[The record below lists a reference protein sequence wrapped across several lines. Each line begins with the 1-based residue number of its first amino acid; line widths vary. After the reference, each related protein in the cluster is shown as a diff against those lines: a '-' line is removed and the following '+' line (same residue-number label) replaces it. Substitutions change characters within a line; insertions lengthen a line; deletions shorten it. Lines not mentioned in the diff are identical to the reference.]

1 MVCRKCGKELEQG
14 VKFCTQCGAPA
25 EANAENKA
33 PVKKKGKVRKFFRR
47 VFLTVCALLAVIVI
61 ILIIGVCQLKNR
73 SSVVPNPGVL
83 LNQALEKEYDDDLVS
98 IVLSSDNVKNDP
110 VPAIKEYVHALVE
123 DYGFE
128 VAYASDY
135 RSSTNTYLYYR
146 VEYDVNFLE
155 ETADAFFGMYDSV
168 PTIYIRVEQKNANDP
183 YDVRFE
189 FNRNVQ
195 LAE

>member
-1 MVCRKCGKELEQG
+1 M
-14 VKFCTQCGAPA
+14 
-25 EANAENKA
+25 
-33 PVKKKGKVRKFFRR
+33 
-47 VFLTVCALLAVIVI
+47 
-61 ILIIGVCQLKNR
+61 
-73 SSVVPNPGVL
+73 S
-83 LNQALEKEYDDDLVS
+83 
-98 IVLSSDNVKNDP
+98 
-110 VPAIKEYVHALVE
+110 
-123 DYGFE
+123 
-128 VAYASDY
+128 YASDY